1 MSPSQWPA
9 AQRAGPCGAVDQS
22 GWRVSPGPEEQV
34 QCRRGWDS
42 PTEEA
47 LWGRRSSGWGG
58 VPSAA
63 FLTGCIAVHAEAVP
77 PRGADGLHG
86 LRVALAAQSSLNKN
100 AQEPCLLTA
109 NWPTTCPQKPVR
121 APQHLTPSGTPQPL
135 LQEGCPAWG
144 SENRAQGRIG
154 SRRVLEGQGE
164 RKGRAAQGGSGQGRT
179 QLWGMQRALGAGAG
193 PGRGR
198 GAPRGDGKPGVSS
211 TVPGMG
217 LKLLGAEGSG
227 RDPTQTEGSPG
238 QGWTQQSR
246 CQRGGN
252 KAELSQSLLPYFCCS
267 HSPAGWP
274 GSGSR

>member
-1 MSPSQWPA
+1 MSPSRWPA
-9 AQRAGPCGAVDQS
+9 AQGAGPCGAVDQS
-22 GWRVSPGPEEQV
+22 GRRVSPGPEEQV

-100 AQEPCLLTA
+100 AREPCLLTA
-109 NWPTTCPQKPVR
+109 NRPTTCPQKPIR
-121 APQHLTPSGTPQPL
+121 TPPAPHSIGHPAAPAAGGVSGT
-135 LQEGCPAWG
+135 G
-144 SENRAQGRIG
+144 SENRARGG
-154 SRRVLEGQGE
+154 SAAGGCWEGQGE
-164 RKGRAAQGGSGQGRT
+164 RRGRAAQGGSGQGRT

-217 LKLLGAEGSG
+217 LNLLGAEGSG

>member
-1 MSPSQWPA
+1 MHGNPVYSRPTGPPRVLKSPS
-9 AQRAGPCGAVDQS
+9 GP
-22 GWRVSPGPEEQV
+22 
-34 QCRRGWDS
+34 
-42 PTEEA
+42 
-47 LWGRRSSGWGG
+47 
-58 VPSAA
+58 
-63 FLTGCIAVHAEAVP
+63 
-77 PRGADGLHG
+77 
-86 LRVALAAQSSLNKN
+86 
-100 AQEPCLLTA
+100 
-109 NWPTTCPQKPVR
+109 
-121 APQHLTPSGTPQPL
+121 PQHPTPSGTPQPL
-135 LQEGCPAWG
+135 LQEGCLARG
-144 SENRAQGRIG
+144 SENRARGG
-154 SRRVLEGQGE
+154 SAAGGCWEGQGE
-164 RKGRAAQGGSGQGRT
+164 RRGRAAQGGSGQGRT

-217 LKLLGAEGSG
+217 LNLLGAEGSG

-274 GSGSR
+274 GSGSQ